1 MNFLRVNLRIKLNSF
16 IDTEL
21 ESKII
26 DKINFTH
33 KKINYPF
40 KLYLWFKDD
49 EVVSHEKLK

>member
-26 DKINFTH
+26 DKNNFTH
-33 KKINYPF
+33 KKTIAIF
-40 KLYLWFKDD
+40 LKYLRRRQ
-49 EVVSHEKLK
+49 